1 MYTELTYPSIIKLYK
16 FPVHVL
22 DIKKCW
28 NIFFSKKIA
37 QKIWKK
43 KSLFITVTYRKL
55 VFCTVHVIQTK
66 KMKKILVY
74 LVKSHKEH
82 VQVIVYIQTNK

>member
-37 QKIWKK
+37 QKILEKK
-43 KSLFITVTYRKL
+43 ESLYN
-55 VFCTVHVIQTK
+55 
-66 KMKKILVY
+66 
-74 LVKSHKEH
+74 S
-82 VQVIVYIQTNK
+82 